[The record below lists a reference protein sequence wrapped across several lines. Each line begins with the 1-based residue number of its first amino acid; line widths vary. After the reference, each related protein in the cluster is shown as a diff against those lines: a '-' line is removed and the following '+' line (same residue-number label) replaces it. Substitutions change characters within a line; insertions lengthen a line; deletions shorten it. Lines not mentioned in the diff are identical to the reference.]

1 MPSSPIQIPYNYS
14 PRNYQ
19 LPLLKALDSGIKR
32 ALCVWHRR
40 SGKDKTFVNI
50 VAKKAF
56 ERKGTY
62 FYLFPT
68 YSQAKKVIWD
78 GMDRSGFP
86 FMGHFP
92 KEVVENKNESEL
104 RIELVG
110 GSAVQLIGTDNI
122 NAIMGTNPLGCVFSE
137 FALQDPKARDY
148 MMPILRENG
157 GWAIFNMTPRGKN
170 HGWQLFQMAQNN
182 PDWYCER
189 LTIEDTG
196 VLTEQDMHIER
207 REGMSEEMIQQEYY
221 CSFEGVAFGAY
232 YGKQLDLAQK
242 EGRISRV
249 SHETELGVDTWWDLG
264 VGDSTAIW
272 FTQSVGRE
280 IHVIDYYEASGEG
293 FPHYAKVLQQKPY
306 VYAKHYAPHDIEV
319 RELGSGR
326 SRKETAMGLG
336 IRFEVV
342 PNLPIEDGIEA
353 ARSLLGR
360 CWFDKQKCERGL
372 NALGSYHK
380 AFDDKLKDWK
390 SFPNHDWSSH
400 AADAFRY
407 LAVGHKTSPIKPKAP
422 LIEIMTYE
430 PESQAVSWLGT

>member
-1 MPSSPIQIPYNYS
+1 
-14 PRNYQ
+14 
-19 LPLLKALDSGIKR
+19 LKALDSGIKR
-32 ALCVWHRR
+32 AVCVWHRR
-40 SGKDKTFVNI
+40 SGKDKTFVQV
-50 VAKKAF
+50 VAKRAF

-78 GMDRSGFP
+78 GMDATGFP

-92 KEVVENKNESEL
+92 KELVENRNESEL
-104 RIELVG
+104 RVELVG

-137 FALQDPKARDY
+137 FALQDPKAWDY
-148 MMPILRENG
+148 MRPILRENG

-170 HGWQLFQMAQNN
+170 HGWSLYQMAQNN
-182 PDWYCER
+182 PEWFCER
-189 LTIEDTG
+189 LTIDDTG
-196 VLTEQDMHIER
+196 VLTEKDMNQER

-232 YGKQLDLAQK
+232 YGKQLQSAEND
-242 EGRISRV
+242 GRIGKV
-249 SHETELGVDTWWDLG
+249 LYETELGVETWWDLG
-264 VGDSTAIW
+264 IGDSTAIW
-272 FTQSVGRE
+272 FTQSTGRE
-280 IHVIDYYEASGEG
+280 IRIIDYYEASGEG
-293 FPHYAKVLQQKPY
+293 LAHYAKTLQSKPY
-306 VYAKHYAPHDIEV
+306 VYSRHHAPHDIEV

-326 SRKETAMGLG
+326 SRKETASALG
-336 IRFEVV
+336 IQFDVV

-353 ARSLLGR
+353 ARSLLSR
-360 CWFDKQKCERGL
+360 CWFDRQKCERGL

-380 AFDDKLKDWK
+380 AYDDKLKDWK

-407 LAVGHKTSPIKPKAP
+407 LAVGHKTTSAKPKAP
-422 LIEIMTYE
+422 IIEIMQYE
-430 PESQAVSWLGT
+430 PESQNVSWLAT